1 MSDAASPPPPA
12 ARPASPAGGEPALI
26 FDWSPVRWRRTRL
39 MLFLAVAAGGHVL
52 LFYLFK
58 VVSPSAARTA
68 PPARGVTLL
77 SRDYP
82 PTAALLERL
91 EDDYPSMAPPM
102 PLKEPDTEVLHRLV
116 KGYQPTWERH
126 PARLRPLPPDA
137 QGGGLPSVMPSP
149 ALLLPPLPAGEPP
162 SAPAAASPIP
172 NVTLSS
178 PVPRPEPVLSIQSG
192 LEGRRIIRPPVWP
205 AEVTQPDWPEEGPA
219 SFMISVSADGRV
231 LSCLPLTSTSFDT
244 EVLRRPLLAME
255 FSPRT
260 DSDETVWG
268 WVDILW

>member
-1 MSDAASPPPPA
+1 MSDSASSPSSA
-12 ARPASPAGGEPALI
+12 ARPAPPAGGEPALI

-39 MLFLAVAAGGHVL
+39 MFFLAVAAGGHVL

-58 VVSPSAARTA
+58 VVAPPASRTA
-68 PPARGVTLL
+68 PPAHSVTLL

-82 PTAALLERL
+82 PAAALLERM
-91 EDDYPSMAPPM
+91 EDEYARMAPPM
-102 PLKEPDTEVLHRLV
+102 PLKEPDADALHRLV

-137 QGGGLPSVMPSP
+137 QGGGLPSVIPSP
-149 ALLLPPLPAGEPP
+149 ALLPPPLPAAEPP
-162 SAPAAASPIP
+162 AVAAADSPAPSINLSGPIP
-172 NVTLSS
+172 
-178 PVPRPEPVLSIQSG
+178 RPLPVLSIQSG
-192 LEGRRIIRPPVWP
+192 LEGRRIIQPPVWP

-244 EVLRRPLLAME
+244 EVLRRPLLAVK

-268 WVDILW
+268 WVDIQW